1 MVKNYELA
9 CDNLC
14 LAIGHSA
21 RDTFEMLEKRN
32 INMTAKS
39 FAVGLRL
46 EHPQSFINYNA
57 YGDSA
62 YNDACRQIIKLHT
75 RQKLAEAFIH
85 SACAPEVM
93 LSMPLLKK
101 ICLPSME

>member
-1 MVKNYELA
+1 
-9 CDNLC
+9 
-14 LAIGHSA
+14 
-21 RDTFEMLEKRN
+21 MLEKRN

-62 YNDACRQIIKLHT
+62 YKMPAADYKVTYQT
-75 RQKLAEAFIH
+75 EAGRGVYSF
-85 SACAPEVM
+85 CMCPEVM